1 MKVTDKHGNLIDLQ
15 KATIG
20 KLNALLVFYE
30 GVVYR
35 AHKDKAF
42 SKDFLISM
50 LPDVY
55 DNVLDEL
62 TKRGAIHE
70 KFQFL
75 KNIKEL

>member
-1 MKVTDKHGNLIDLQ
+1 MRVTDKHGNLIDLHR
-15 KATIG
+15 ATIG

-55 DNVLDEL
+55 GDVLVEL
-62 TKRGAIHE
+62 TKRGAVHE
-70 KFQFL
+70 KFQWL